1 MIKSATTPIILIF
14 VIHDGFTRSIFVSH
28 FKEFNLPFLTEP
40 FIEICNIQE
49 ATKKGEFI
57 EYAQGLN
64 RIGLDNK
71 TYGELA
77 TLYEKYKKLELASMV
92 GLFHYRRFLIFN
104 PDSLDGCEVSTKF
117 WEGNYRG
124 SWENRKQIID
134 NQKDLIP
141 KFDNK
146 LVLPNPR
153 LISENQNIWSDFVIA
168 HPNLESLLTLACREW
183 ENHFPNSNVED
194 WLKSSRTMYLFNI
207 FYGPKNFVTEWC
219 NSIFPILTK
228 IDRTL
233 PTEEKE
239 KYSRWAGYISE
250 RIFSFYVQ
258 QKSICDNFEIV
269 HLPVIHFRELDY
281 ESKVNNLKLQL
292 NNAEQQILGF
302 VNSKSWKITK
312 PFRILMK
319 FSKFGS

>member
-1 MIKSATTPIILIF
+1 MNQN
-14 VIHDGFTRSIFVSH
+14 GFTRSIFVSH
-28 FKEFNLPFLTEP
+28 FKEFNFPLLTEP

-49 ATKKGEFI
+49 TAKNGEFI

-77 TLYEKYKKLELASMV
+77 TLYEKYEKSELASMV
-92 GLFHYRRFLIFN
+92 GLFHYRRFLVFN

-117 WEGNYRG
+117 WEGNYRN
-124 SWENRKQIID
+124 SWEKRKQIID
-134 NQKDLIP
+134 NQRDLIP

-146 LVLPNPR
+146 LVLPNSR
-153 LISENQNIWSDFVIA
+153 LIMKDQNIWSDFVTA
-168 HPNLESLLTLACREW
+168 HPDLENLLTLACNEW
-183 ENHFPNSNVED
+183 EDRFPNSNIEN
-194 WLKSSRTMYLFNI
+194 WFKSNRTMYLFNI
-207 FYGPKNFVTEWC
+207 FYGPRSFAIQWC
-219 NSIFPILTK
+219 EAIFPVLTK
-228 IDRTL
+228 IDKSL
-233 PTEEKE
+233 SVEEKI

-258 QKSICDNFEIV
+258 QKSISDNFEIV

-292 NNAEQQILGF
+292 NNAEQQISGF

-312 PFRILMK
+312 PFRNLMK